1 MGKIEPNK
9 KRRVIQA
16 INFVEELSWLLDS
29 KKNIDLK
36 EIPEL
41 LRNLLE
47 NDNNLFSNTKYS
59 SPNQNKNYLIG
70 VLPTL
75 FQDEELF
82 KTTNELIDFAIN
94 VLRISSLSKL
104 AKRSRYEYI
113 GLIVCEITTLNDDNL
128 SNLVSA
134 LAEITGSK
142 EKLKQFK
149 EEKRK
154 ENFSW
159 NDTIFRLNTIE

>member
-1 MGKIEPNK
+1 MGKLELNK
-9 KRRVIQA
+9 KRKVIQA

-29 KKNIDLK
+29 KKSVDLK

-41 LRNLLE
+41 LRILLE
-47 NDNNLFSNTKYS
+47 NDNDLFSQTKYS

-75 FQDEELF
+75 FQDDELF
-82 KTTNELIDFAIN
+82 KTTNDLLDFAVN
-94 VLRISSLSKL
+94 VLKISLSKS

-113 GLIVCEITTLNDDNL
+113 GLIVCEITSLDDDNL

-134 LAEITGSK
+134 LSEITGSK

-159 NDTIFRLNTIE
+159 NDTIYRLNKIE